1 MASTD
6 LPRIAE
12 LRGADA
18 QACVALSAE
27 AGWNQVEADWR
38 FMLVAGTGFAARDAK
53 GAPVG
58 SALILSLGP
67 SLAWISMVLV
77 TVTHRRLGLGTALLA
92 RCLEACEQTGV
103 LGALDATELGEPVYR
118 PLGFRDVFALRRWR
132 LGRAITAESGDVS
145 VGISRVTAADLAAIA
160 AFDRLASGLERAQL
174 LAHLAT
180 RGAACVARDAQ
191 GRVLGAAFSRDGRVA
206 TQLGPIVAAD
216 AGVARSLLVAL
227 TRELAPPFILD
238 VPQAQTAFSAVLA
251 AHGAETPRGFMRMT
265 RGEPGA
271 LAQAGSLFAIAGPEL
286 G

>member
-6 LPRIAE
+6 LPGIAE
-12 LRGADA
+12 LRGTDA
-18 QACVALSAE
+18 ANCVALSAE

-53 GAPVG
+53 GIPVG
-58 SALILSLGP
+58 SALILPLGP
-67 SLAWISMVLV
+67 HLAWISMVLV
-77 TVTHRRLGLGTALLA
+77 TATHRRLGLGTALLA
-92 RCLEACEQTGV
+92 RCLETCLQTGL

-132 LGRAITAESGDVS
+132 LGRAIAAEPGGVGVS
-145 VGISRVTAADLAAIA
+145 IMRVTAVDLAAIA
-160 AFDRLASGLERAQL
+160 AFDRQANGVERAPL

-180 RGAACVARDAQ
+180 RGAACVARNAQ
-191 GRVLGAAFSRDGRVA
+191 GGVLGAAFSRDGRVA

-216 AGVARSLLVAL
+216 ASIARSLLVGL

-238 VPQAQTAFSAVLA
+238 VPLAQAAFSAVLA
-251 AHGAETPRGFMRMT
+251 AHGAESPRGFMRMT

-271 LAQAGSLFAIAGPEL
+271 LTQAGSLFAIAGPEL

>member
-77 TVTHRRLGLGTALLA
+77 TVTHRRLGVGTALLA

-238 VPQAQTAFSAVLA
+238 VPQAQTAFSAVL
-251 AHGAETPRGFMRMT
+251 PRMAPKR
-265 RGEPGA
+265 RV
-271 LAQAGSLFAIAGPEL
+271 GSCA
-286 G
+286 